1 MSIKGKTVRYA
12 ELRTLLSIFTGT
24 ADMIRYAGFMAM
36 RSIFES
42 TVDMNSNSSEKW
54 EMRVGL
60 LNF

>member
-24 ADMIRYAGFMAM
+24 VDMIRYAGFMAM

-42 TVDMNSNSSEKW
+42 TVDMN
-54 EMRVGL
+54 
-60 LNF
+60 